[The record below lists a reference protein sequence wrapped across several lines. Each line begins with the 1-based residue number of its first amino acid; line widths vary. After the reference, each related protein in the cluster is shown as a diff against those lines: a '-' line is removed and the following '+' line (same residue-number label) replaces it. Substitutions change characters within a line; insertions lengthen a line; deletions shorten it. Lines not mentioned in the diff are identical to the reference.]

1 MKIILDKITFRE
13 IQELAANFFGDM
25 VKGVVDIDREVIA
38 VDAELHADLE
48 ACLLEDGSVQH
59 SLWGVN
65 FYPGLSGEDFVE
77 FDSLINIRPAHGNRS
92 RIVEDER
99 IQKRILEIVNKRI
112 VQ

>member
-1 MKIILDKITFRE
+1 MKIISKKITSRE
-13 IQELAANFFGDM
+13 MQELAANVFGDM
-25 VKGVVDIDREVIA
+25 VKGVVDIERELIA

-48 ACLLEDGSVQH
+48 TCLLEDGSVQH

-65 FYPGLSGEDFVE
+65 FYPGLSGDDFVE
-77 FDSLINIRPAHGNRS
+77 FDSLSNIRPAQGNRS
-92 RIVEDER
+92 RMVEDER